1 MYFDPK
7 KTLTY

>member
-7 KTLTY
+7 L